1 MSTRQNVEAA
11 GTWGPIIGY
20 SRAVRIGQHVHVA
33 GTTSPGDGLEEQ
45 TRGAFEIA
53 LGALAEAG
61 GKPEDVVRTRMYLT
75 DISQW
80 EAAGRA
86 HGELFGEIR
95 PVTTMIE
102 VSNLIDSELLIEIEL
117 EAILPDGA

>member
-1 MSTRQNVEAA
+1 MSDRTNVEAA

-33 GTTSPGDGLEEQ
+33 GTTAPGDGLEAQ
-45 TRGAFEIA
+45 TRGAFATA
-53 LGALAEAG
+53 LSALAEVG

-86 HGELFGEIR
+86 HGEIFGEIR

-102 VSNLIDSELLIEIEL
+102 VSALIDAELLIEIEL
-117 EAILPDGA
+117 EAILPEGV